1 MEQDVERDR
10 TEATGRN
17 TMKAIF
23 YERYGAPERVL
34 ELREIKKPVVGDD
47 QVLVR
52 VQAASVNPLDWH
64 LLTGTPYI
72 VRPDAGL
79 RRPKRH
85 IPGADIAGTVDQ
97 VGRNVTRFRTGDEVF
112 GEINGRGLAEY
123 VAVPENRLVAKPA
136 NLALEE
142 AAAIGVAGLTALQ
155 GLRDWGGM
163 KADDK
168 VLINGA
174 SGGVGTFAVQV
185 AKALGAEVTAVCST
199 RNVELVRSL
208 GADQVIDYTKED
220 FTRTGQRYDVFFDAV
235 GNRSLLACRRV
246 LTPDGIYVAVSG
258 PKHRWLGPIPR
269 LLRAMVLF
277 RFSSQRAALFKI
289 AQPDTDDLTFLKGLV
304 EAGKVR
310 PVIDQRYQ
318 LHEAPEAIRKMGGGH
333 GRGKSIVI
341 I

>member
-1 MEQDVERDR
+1 MQQDVERDR
-10 TEATGRN
+10 TEATGRD
-17 TMKAIF
+17 TMKVIF

-34 ELREIKKPVVGDD
+34 EQGEIEKPVVGDD

-79 RRPKRH
+79 RRPKRN
-85 IPGADIAGTVDQ
+85 IPGADIAGRVER
-97 VGRNVTRFRTGDEVF
+97 VGRNVSRFQAGDEVF
-112 GEINGRGLAEY
+112 GEINGGGFAEY
-123 VAVPENRLVAKPA
+123 VAVPESRLVA

-163 KADDK
+163 KAGDK

-208 GADQVIDYTKED
+208 GAEQVVDYTKED
-220 FTRTGQRYDVFFDAV
+220 FTRTGQRYDLFLDAV
-235 GNRSLLACRRV
+235 GNRSLLDCRRV

-269 LLRAMVLF
+269 LLRAMLLF

-289 AQPDTDDLTFLKGLV
+289 AQPNTGDLMFLKELI

-318 LHEAPEAIRKMGGGH
+318 LHEAPEAIRKLGGGH
-333 GRGKSIVI
+333 ARGKSII
-341 I
+341 II